1 MSLFVEDLQ
10 ATKTF
15 CLEVFGLEVL
25 FEDEASVASW
35 FLLDDRQRG
44 SRHERIAIETVLSR
58 ASQLDRN
65 AV

>member
-1 MSLFVEDLQ
+1 MPMSLFVEDLQ

-44 SRHERIAIETVLSR
+44 VPP
-58 ASQLDRN
+58 
-65 AV
+65 